1 MKYVGVALYV
11 FWLLLTMFK
20 FESMPKDRN
29 LSYRDVFFG
38 NIVWYHNLRTLLFAA
53 AVVITVIYAPLK
65 IIYLLILISC
75 IILGIVCLRNFF
87 NLAGNPWIDLGFLMG
102 AVICGILSGLFI
114 FKM

>member
-1 MKYVGVALYV
+1 MKYVGVSLYI
-11 FWLLLTMFK
+11 FWLLITIFK
-20 FESMPKDRN
+20 FESMPKDRY

-38 NIVWYHNLRTLLFAA
+38 DLVWYTNIRTLIFLA
-53 AVVITVIYAPLK
+53 AVIITVIYVPLK

-87 NLAGNPWIDLGFLMG
+87 KLVGNPWIDLGFL
-102 AVICGILSGLFI
+102 ICSIIFGILSGLFV